1 MTNRI
6 APLGFDQLCPSLP
19 LRNESSL
26 RRCSHQ
32 QGQTLVEFAMVVPLL
47 LLLVLGVIE
56 VGYALYEN
64 HLIIKLA
71 REGSNLIS
79 RQSTLQEAESALL
92 AATTVP
98 ITFDQDGKLILSV
111 IRLGTA
117 GGNLNRPIIA
127 QRRVLGTLSAGSVF
141 GDPVPGAYGGAPNY
155 SALDANNDTRIR
167 IAGALP
173 NGLTLV
179 AGQSVYVTEVYTHHD
194 LITPFERFGAR
205 MPTNLYASAIF

>member
-1 MTNRI
+1 
-6 APLGFDQLCPSLP
+6 
-19 LRNESSL
+19 
-26 RRCSHQ
+26 
-32 QGQTLVEFAMVVPLL
+32 MVVPLL

-92 AATTVP
+92 AATTAP

-127 QRRVLGTLSAGSVF
+127 QRRVLGTLNAGSVL

>member
-1 MTNRI
+1 MTQI
-6 APLGFDQLCPSLP
+6 TPPLPLERPCQALRRRNEPSLCGCLP
-19 LRNESSL
+19 QR
-26 RRCSHQ
+26 
-32 QGQTLVEFAMVVPLL
+32 GQTLVEFSMVLPLL

-64 HLIIKLA
+64 HQIIKLA

-79 RQSTLQEAESALL
+79 RQSTLQEAETALL
-92 AATTVP
+92 AATTPP
-98 ITFDQDGKLILSV
+98 ITFNQDGKLILSV
-111 IRLGTA
+111 VRLGTG

-127 QRRVLGTLSAGSVF
+127 QRRVIGTLSAGSVL
-141 GDPVPGAYGGAPNY
+141 GDPDPSAYNGAPNY
-155 SALDANNDTRIR
+155 VAQNADNDTRIR

-179 AGQSVYVTEVYTHHD
+179 AGQSVYVTEVYTHHN

-205 MPTNLYASAIF
+205 LPSNLYASAYF